1 MYGILILLCN
11 SFFFFLICLVIHLF
25 SVALGLCFALA
36 GLSLAAVLGLLT
48 EVASLVAE
56 HRLYRSGSVVV
67 AHGLYLFHG
76 L

>member
-11 SFFFFLICLVIHLF
+11 SFFFFNLFGYSLF